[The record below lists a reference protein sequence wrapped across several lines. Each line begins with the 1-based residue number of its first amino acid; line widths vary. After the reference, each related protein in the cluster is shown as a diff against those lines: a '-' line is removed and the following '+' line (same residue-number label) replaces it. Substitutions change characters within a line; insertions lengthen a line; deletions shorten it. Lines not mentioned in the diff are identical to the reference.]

1 MLGVGI
7 TGCVQLRRWGV
18 PRTYIRDLLHIGAGF
33 WVLGWPF
40 WNQWLVRVGI
50 AGCAALLVALAPGLA
65 RSLQAAASFQDSVSD
80 RDEGW
85 AGLIGYTV
93 AFELF
98 TAAGLHHRPFPAAA
112 ALWALCLGDGIGG
125 GVGGGLR
132 GRFFRLPG
140 GEGEGRGGAPA
151 GFAGGGP
158 AAGVAGGPARAA
170 ARP

>member
-18 PRTYIRDLLHIGAGF
+18 PRTYIRDLLHIGAGI

-40 WNQWLVRVGI
+40 WNQWLVPVWI
-50 AGCAALLVALAPGLA
+50 AGCAALLVALAPRLA
-65 RSLQAAASFQDSVSD
+65 RRLQAAASFQDSVSD

-93 AFELF
+93 AFALL

-112 ALWALCLGDGIGG
+112 SLWALCLGDGIGG
-125 GVGGGLR
+125 GASIRAPFLPNSRRQAQEPGGLR
-132 GRFFRLPG
+132 GGLGRCERRSGLRGRLL
-140 GEGEGRGGAPA
+140 R
-151 GFAGGGP
+151 
-158 AAGVAGGPARAA
+158 
-170 ARP
+170 